1 MPGGFLVAHKLQ
13 GEQFMRLRAQ
23 NAHYVSCPS
32 DKTVGQNLLLNISIE
47 SLEPLRHSECLK
59 ILLKLFE
66 VILLVKLKRAIFEVS
81 NTTTSTTTSTTT
93 TTKNRSF

>member
-1 MPGGFLVAHKLQ
+1 
-13 GEQFMRLRAQ
+13 MRTIDAFEGP

-32 DKTVGQNLLLNISIE
+32 NKTVGQNLLLNISIK

-59 ILLKLFE
+59 IILKLFE

-81 NTTTSTTTSTTT
+81 TTTTTTSTTISTTT
-93 TTKNRSF
+93 TNKNRSF

>member
-1 MPGGFLVAHKLQ
+1 MAVKLQ
-13 GEQFMRLRAQ
+13 CEQYMRLKAQ

-59 ILLKLFE
+59 IVLKLFE

-81 NTTTSTTTSTTT
+81 TTTTSTSTTT
-93 TTKNRSF
+93 TITTKNRSF

>member
-1 MPGGFLVAHKLQ
+1 MHLG
-13 GEQFMRLRAQ
+13 AQ
-23 NAHYVSCPS
+23 NGHYVSGPS

-59 ILLKLFE
+59 IVLKLFE

-81 NTTTSTTTSTTT
+81 TTTTSTSTSTTT

>member
-1 MPGGFLVAHKLQ
+1 
-13 GEQFMRLRAQ
+13 MRLGAQ

-32 DKTVGQNLLLNISIE
+32 DITVGQNLLLNISIE

-81 NTTTSTTTSTTT
+81 TTTSSTSTTT